1 MIWMSKEIKYA
12 INNFDFCFSRFL
24 SDEEEINEWCDDWNI
39 ECDNVPGIEGIERC
53 PDCRKYNCICDEDEM
68 FSGEY
73 KKFSGEAI
81 SCIHKPD
88 PFDLDKEIA
97 LFDEK
102 VDMLFRSESSSKDVE
117 VWDIKF
123 PSMNDN
129 DDDCE
134 ENGL

>member
-1 MIWMSKEIKYA
+1 MSKEIKYA

-24 SDEEEINEWCDDWNI
+24 SDEED
-39 ECDNVPGIEGIERC
+39 
-53 PDCRKYNCICDEDEM
+53 M

>member
-1 MIWMSKEIKYA
+1 MKFWPYRKNYGFMFPELLRSKKI
-12 INNFDFCFSRFL
+12 CFF
-24 SDEEEINEWCDDWNI
+24 
-39 ECDNVPGIEGIERC
+39 
-53 PDCRKYNCICDEDEM
+53 
-68 FSGEY
+68 
-73 KKFSGEAI
+73 KKILYYFK
-81 SCIHKPD
+81 KPD

-134 ENGL
+134 